1 MSTVDA
7 PIGLKTNL
15 PDELVTV
22 QLERYVPDGAG
33 NQVRHRVR
41 CPVIN
46 NENDPELAC
55 RVYEEFCDISN
66 DTWLHLDSGLLKFE
80 YFRQCLVGQARSHWD
95 VAAASVGRTQT

>member
-33 NQVRHRVR
+33 NHMRRRVC

-55 RVYEEFCDISN
+55 CMYEEFCDISN
-66 DTWLHLDSGLLKFE
+66 DTWLHLDSGPLKFE
-80 YFRQCLVGQARSHWD
+80 YFLLMMANS
-95 VAAASVGRTQT
+95 